1 MAHPFAAANANANAQ
16 VCILIQLQTT
26 TDQSKGTQKRPNTV
40 SRMTNMKLLISFFLF
55 GILTAYFYQESVD
68 MTGIVKAYFYKGS
81 VDTTADIPPEDCV
94 DKDSE
99 CTKWTSLG
107 ECIDN
112 EIFMLKTCCKSCA
125 GVGVVSETTDDTT
138 TPEDEDDCVNKDKQ
152 CPQWA
157 SIGECEANESFML
170 KTCCKSCLGSLSK
183 E

>member
-26 TDQSKGTQKRPNTV
+26 TDRKGTQKRPNIV
-40 SRMTNMKLLISFFLF
+40 SKMPNMKLLISFFLF
-55 GILTAYFYQESVD
+55 GILTAYFYQESID
-68 MTGIVKAYFYKGS
+68 MTGIVKAYFYEGS
-81 VDTTADIPPEDCV
+81 VDTTADIPPEDYCV

-99 CTKWTSLG
+99 CTTWASLG

-112 EIFMLKTCCKSCA
+112 KSFMLKTCCKSCA
-125 GVGVVSETTDDTT
+125 GAGVVSETTDDVE
-138 TPEDEDDCVNKDKQ
+138 EDEDDCVNKDKE
-152 CPQWA
+152 CPNWA

-170 KTCCKSCLGSLSK
+170 KTCCKSCLGGDSY